1 MYNIFISI
9 LYTTLYNYPL
19 LCILQDSDKM
29 DRELEIISQKKDEE
43 RRRLLLELEKSK
55 YSKIYIVDIYL

>member
-1 MYNIFISI
+1 
-9 LYTTLYNYPL
+9 
-19 LCILQDSDKM
+19 M
-29 DRELEIISQKKDEE
+29 DRELEIISHKKDEE